1 MGLGKVRVARLPE
14 IRTDERS
21 FMKKLAMIFAGLIV
35 CSGSA
40 FAQSSQTTPEHHE
53 KTGKQIV
60 MVGCIYEKDGKYLL
74 MSYKQSGGVELM
86 SSEDLK
92 AHVGH
97 KVKVHGTMLNASHH
111 SPVSKEEANADD
123 RAKQEKHVV
132 SHEPENGPL
141 QVGRMDMISEKCD
154 KTYRKSAEKQLE
166 KQP

>member
-1 MGLGKVRVARLPE
+1 
-14 IRTDERS
+14 
-21 FMKKLAMIFAGLIV
+21 MKKLAMFVAGLMV

-40 FAQSSQTTPEHHE
+40 LAQTTTTEHAE
-53 KTGKQIV
+53 KTGKRVV
-60 MVGCIYEKDGKYLL
+60 MVGCIYQQDGKYLL

-92 AHVGH
+92 AQVGH
-97 KVKVHGTMLNASHH
+97 KVKVHGTMLNASQH
-111 SPVSKEEANADD
+111 SVVSKEETNADD

-132 SHEPENGPL
+132 SHEPESGPL
-141 QVGRMDMISEKCD
+141 QVRKMDMISEKCD